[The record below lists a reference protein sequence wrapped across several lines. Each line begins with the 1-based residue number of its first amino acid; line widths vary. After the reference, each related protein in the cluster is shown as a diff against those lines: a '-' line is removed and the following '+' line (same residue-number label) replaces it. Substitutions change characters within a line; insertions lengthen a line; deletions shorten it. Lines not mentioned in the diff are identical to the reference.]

1 MLILGIETSCDETAA
16 AVVEDG
22 RQIRSSLVAT
32 QFALHRPYGGIVP
45 ELASREHLRNIV
57 TIVEQALTDAGVTLS
72 EIDAVAVTQGPGL
85 IGSLLVGICYAKALA
100 YARRTPLIGIN
111 HHEGHIFSVVFEH
124 PSLRYPA
131 LALIVSG
138 GDTSLFWIPQPEV
151 YRPLGHTRDDA
162 AGEAFDKV
170 AKLLGL
176 GYPGGPII
184 DELARRGNPQ
194 AIAFTIPRM
203 SDGTI
208 DFSFSGL
215 KTAVL
220 RYVREHGIA
229 PVSDRSHPP
238 GEVLDLVASFQN
250 TVVRTLISRL
260 KKALQQW
267 PAETIILAGGVA
279 CNSQLRRDV
288 GQLAEEKGIA
298 LAYPSPHLTT
308 DNAAMI
314 AAAAYPKL
322 LRGEQSGFDLTA
334 DPALRLGR
342 SEPSG

>member
-16 AVVEDG
+16 AVVEEG
-22 RQIRSSLVAT
+22 RRIRSSLVAT
-32 QFALHRPYGGIVP
+32 QFAIHQPYGGIVP

-57 TIVEQALTDAGVTLS
+57 PIVQEALAQAGVTAS
-72 EIDAVAVTQGPGL
+72 EIDAVAVTRGPGL

-100 YARRTPLIGIN
+100 YAQGKPLIGIN

-124 PSLRYPA
+124 PSFRYPA

-138 GDTSLFWIPQPEV
+138 GDTSLFWIPQPEA
-151 YRPLGHTRDDA
+151 YHLLGHTRDDA

-184 DELARRGNPQ
+184 DELARRGDPH
-194 AIAFTIPRM
+194 AIPFTIPRM
-203 SDGTI
+203 SNGKI

-220 RYVREHGIA
+220 RYVREHRIE
-229 PVSDRSHPP
+229 PVTDRAHPP
-238 GEVLDLVASFQN
+238 QQVLDLLASFQN
-250 TVVRTLISRL
+250 TVVKTLIGRL
-260 KKALQQW
+260 KKALETYW
-267 PAETIILAGGVA
+267 AETIILAGGVA
-279 CNSQLRRDV
+279 CNSQLRQEARHF
-288 GQLAEEKGIA
+288 AEERGVT
-298 LAYPSPHLTT
+298 LVYPSPILTT

-322 LRGEQSGFDLTA
+322 LRGERSGLDLTA
-334 DPALRLGR
+334 DAGLRLGAR
-342 SEPSG
+342 KPSG